1 MPVLPGAW
9 AGLWGCPSCF
19 LNRGHVSLVERVP
32 VPVSSC
38 MFHIRFSLVMF
49 VVPALCTCSS
59 WAAAIW
65 VAGLAPSPACFQ
77 SMQFLIWWSLGF
89 ASGGMKTHLSLIAA
103 VLGVLGHSAPL
114 ACPLLGPVTHR
125 TRNDPCSELGLPE
138 CHCFFSLGVSGL
150 FRGCCGVS
158 WVSLSMA
165 KLCSC
170 KYSPETPLF
179 LRASPST
186 LSSSPHLVTLFHYT

>member
-1 MPVLPGAW
+1 MGLPKLLPQQRPCVLGGKGPCPSQLLHVSHPFFPGGVCCSCSVHLFLLGSSHLGGW
-9 AGLWGCPSCF
+9 AGS
-19 LNRGHVSLVERVP
+19 
-32 VPVSSC
+32 
-38 MFHIRFSLVMF
+38 FS
-49 VVPALCTCSS
+49 
-59 WAAAIW
+59 
-65 VAGLAPSPACFQ
+65 CFQ

-89 ASGGMKTHLSLIAA
+89 ASGGMKTHLSLIAV

-170 KYSPETPLF
+170 KYTPETPLF